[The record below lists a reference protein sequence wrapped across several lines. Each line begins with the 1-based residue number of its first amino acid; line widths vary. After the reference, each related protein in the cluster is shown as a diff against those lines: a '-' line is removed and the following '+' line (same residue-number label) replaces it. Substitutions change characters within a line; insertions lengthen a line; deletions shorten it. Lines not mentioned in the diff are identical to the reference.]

1 MVMLDEPV
9 NGLDPDGV
17 LWIRNLLR
25 QLANEGRTVFLSSH
39 LMTEMELIADQL
51 IIIGRGRIMAD
62 TTMREFIAASSAN
75 RVRVVS
81 PGVAELQ
88 SRLAD
93 RVTSSELIEPN
104 VLLLSGLDA
113 AHIGQEAFAA
123 GLVLHELTPL
133 SASLEEAFMELTK
146 DSVEFHTDGVAA

>member
-1 MVMLDEPV
+1 
-9 NGLDPDGV
+9 
-17 LWIRNLLR
+17 
-25 QLANEGRTVFLSSH
+25 
-39 LMTEMELIADQL
+39 MELIADQL

-75 RVRVVS
+75 RVRVVA
-81 PGVAELQ
+81 PAAAQLQ
-88 SRLAD
+88 SLLEG

-104 VLLLSGLDA
+104 VLVLSGMDSA
-113 AHIGQEAFAA
+113 EIGQEAFAA

-146 DSVEFHTDGVAA
+146 DSVEFHTDGAAA